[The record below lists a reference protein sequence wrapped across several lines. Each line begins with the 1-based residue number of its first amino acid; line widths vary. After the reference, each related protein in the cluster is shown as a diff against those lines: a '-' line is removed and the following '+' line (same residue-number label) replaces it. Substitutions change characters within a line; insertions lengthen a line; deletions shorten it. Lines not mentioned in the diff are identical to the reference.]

1 MVEIRQFG
9 DGSDLQLI
17 HGYGDGGFR
26 VAGERHAG
34 SLFLLP
40 RQFQIWTPP
49 TQLDDLAATDLLSL
63 VETAEIPLLILGA
76 GEAPMHPFADLGTD
90 LRAKGVAFEV
100 LSTPAACRTWNVL
113 MSEGRAAAA
122 ALVALP

>member
-1 MVEIRQFG
+1 MVEVKTFG

-26 VAGERHAG
+26 VSQERYAGH
-34 SLFLLP
+34 LFLLP
-40 RQFQIWTPP
+40 REASVWQPP
-49 TQLDDLAATDLLSL
+49 TNIDDLAATDLLPL
-63 VETAEIPLLILGA
+63 MGDAPPPLLILGA
-76 GEAPMHPFADLGTD
+76 GEAPMHPFSGLGAA
-90 LRAKGVAFEV
+90 LREHRVAFEV
-100 LSTPAACRTWNVL
+100 LSTAAACRTWNVL